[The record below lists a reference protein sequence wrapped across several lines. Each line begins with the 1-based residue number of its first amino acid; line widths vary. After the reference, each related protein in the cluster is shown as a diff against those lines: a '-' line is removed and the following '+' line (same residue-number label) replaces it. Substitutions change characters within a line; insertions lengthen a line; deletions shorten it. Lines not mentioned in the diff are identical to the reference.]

1 MRPLFSSFNSVP
13 PPIITT
19 LVWFLV
25 VASARSRGQS
35 LRGSR
40 TLLGLLVAH
49 RTDVS
54 SHQRTGRRSA
64 ASSHRSHGGVRSSTP
79 PLLYTASVCC
89 AWVIQGLTVLCSSF
103 CSSLLLYTASRHTHR
118 LLTGDSSTL
127 HDEEDPRTLE
137 VRDARQAASPLT
149 LRRSGFELRHWPS
162 AVVDFYNEDLIR
174 SQYHPE
180 TVEPVARRTCL
191 SFSTCAA
198 TRAR

>member
-1 MRPLFSSFNSVP
+1 M
-13 PPIITT
+13 
-19 LVWFLV
+19 
-25 VASARSRGQS
+25 
-35 LRGSR
+35 
-40 TLLGLLVAH
+40 
-49 RTDVS
+49 
-54 SHQRTGRRSA
+54 
-64 ASSHRSHGGVRSSTP
+64 RSSTP

-162 AVVDFYNEDLIR
+162 AVVDFYNDDLIR
-174 SQYHPE
+174 SQYYPE
-180 TVEPVARRTCL
+180 TAELVRAACGAEDVFVFQHMRRDSSAL
-191 SFSTCAA
+191 NKESGEEWSYVYDIIMP
-198 TRAR
+198 